1 MGDITFEI
9 IFIIVLLIANGLF
22 SMSEMAVVS
31 ARKARL
37 QKRAGDGDKGAQA
50 ALELAGNPGPF
61 LSTVQIGITLVGI
74 LAGAF
79 GGATFAE
86 KLAPPLKSFPAIEPY
101 ADKISFGLV
110 VLVIAYFSLVIGEL
124 IPKRLAL
131 HSPEK
136 IAAAVAAPMKKL
148 SALTSPLVKLLEGS
162 TNGLLRLFGLR
173 ESSEPPVTEDEIKV
187 LIEQGIR
194 AGVFEEAERDLIERT
209 FHMGDRT
216 VSELMVPRPDVVFL
230 DLDDPP
236 EVIKAI
242 ISSNRLSRYP
252 VIQGAAD
259 NVVGVVRAK
268 DLLAREYGNQPFDL
282 KAAMVPALFFP
293 DTMPAFKAIEMFK
306 SSRRHMAMVID
317 EHGGV
322 EGLVT
327 VNDILDALVGDIPS
341 MDEQEEQAVVRR
353 EDGSFLL
360 DGALPIDQLKRTLQL
375 RRLPG
380 EKDGGFQTLGGFL
393 MTRLGRVPAVAD
405 YLEVGGWRLEVVDMD
420 RQRVDKVLATPVGNV
435 TRAPTSG

>member
-1 MGDITFEI
+1 
-9 IFIIVLLIANGLF
+9 
-22 SMSEMAVVS
+22 
-31 ARKARL
+31 
-37 QKRAGDGDKGAQA
+37 
-50 ALELAGNPGPF
+50 
-61 LSTVQIGITLVGI
+61 
-74 LAGAF
+74 
-79 GGATFAE
+79 
-86 KLAPPLKSFPAIEPY
+86 
-101 ADKISFGLV
+101 
-110 VLVIAYFSLVIGEL
+110 
-124 IPKRLAL
+124 
-131 HSPEK
+131 
-136 IAAAVAAPMKKL
+136 VAKPMKRL

-162 TNGLLRLFGLR
+162 TDGLLRLFGLR
-173 ESSEPPVTEDEIKV
+173 ESTEPPVTEDEIKV
-187 LIEQGIR
+187 LIEQGIG

-209 FHMGDRT
+209 FHLGDRT

-236 EVIKAI
+236 EVVKEVVN
-242 ISSNRLSRYP
+242 SNRLSRYP

-268 DLLAREYGNQPFDL
+268 DLLAREYRNQPFDL
-282 KAAMVPALFFP
+282 KTAMVPALFFP

-360 DGALPIDQLKRTLQL
+360 DGALPIDQLKQTLQL
-375 RRLPG
+375 RRLLG
-380 EKDGGFQTLGGFL
+380 EEDGGFQTLGGFL
-393 MTRLGRVPAVAD
+393 MTRLGRVPAVTD
-405 YLEVGGWRLEVVDMD
+405 HVEVDGWRLEVVDMD
-420 RQRVDKVLATPVGNV
+420 RQRVDKVLATPV
-435 TRAPTSG
+435 TRTPTSGRALE